1 MPRTLCYR
9 SYSLYPP
16 QVNGVKLV
24 DIMFS
29 LLCVCLHGE
38 NEARDHEPRFR
49 RQNANKRAMSSEIH
63 KD

>member
-1 MPRTLCYR
+1 MC
-9 SYSLYPP
+9 

-29 LLCVCLHGE
+29 LLCVCAYGE

-49 RQNANKRAMSSEIH
+49 RRNVNKRAKSKRHS
-63 KD
+63 